1 MKSEKINNDKKVI
14 SRRKLDMLFNNSSIY
29 YFNNLENYYEFEEFI
44 KLHKTPLLAKLRKAS
59 NLYVLSDTY
68 FLVIQNFE
76 LEDDEHAFFCSCI
89 TEFAKFINNSKPL
102 ISKILEN
109 ATIIQKNLS

>member
-1 MKSEKINNDKKVI
+1 MKPEKINNEKKVI
-14 SRRKLDMLFNNSSIY
+14 SKRKIDMFINNTSIY
-29 YFNNLENYYEFEEFI
+29 YFNTLENYYEFVNFI
-44 KLHKTPLLAKLRKAS
+44 KLHKAPLLSKFQKAS
-59 NLYVLSDTY
+59 SLYLLSDTY
-68 FLVIQNFE
+68 FLIIQNFE

-109 ATIIQKNLS
+109 AEAIT